1 LKHDAGIMPIK
12 REPSAPELKAL
23 AERFKALWRDGDVLR
38 PWLRKHHEMIRELV
52 HDDWSWASVAQAL
65 TQAGITWRTGRPW
78 SAEGLRREIVRAVRP
93 LKAGKRQ
100 VSSYHTIPKGEV
112 PSEKGAPSPRQQAMD
127 HSPQP
132 TDPRFQPVR
141 LAPIAPQNVHGTA
154 QAEEPTAPK
163 VPRFKAF
170 SLKDQ
175 EPPRPLTPEEQQER
189 ETIRK
194 RFS

>member
-1 LKHDAGIMPIK
+1 MPIK
-12 REPSAPELKAL
+12 REPSASELKAL

-78 SAEGLRREIVRAVRP
+78 SAEGLRREVVRAVRP
-93 LKAGKRQ
+93 LKTGKRQ
-100 VSSYHTIPKGEV
+100 VSSSNATPKGEV
-112 PSEKGAPSPRQQAMD
+112 PSEQDALSIRQQAAD
-127 HSPQP
+127 HSPQQA
-132 TDPRFQPVR
+132 DPLIQPVG
-141 LAPIAPQNVHGTA
+141 LAHTAPQDMRGTA
-154 QAEEPTAPK
+154 QAEAPSAPK

-189 ETIRK
+189 EAIRK